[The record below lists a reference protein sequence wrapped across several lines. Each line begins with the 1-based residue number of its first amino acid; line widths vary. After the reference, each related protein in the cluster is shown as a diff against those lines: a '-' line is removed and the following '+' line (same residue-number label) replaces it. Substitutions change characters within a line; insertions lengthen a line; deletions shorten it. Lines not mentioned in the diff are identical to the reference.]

1 VLRRQLQVMIDPRI
15 ALAGALHY
23 SPTVNCTQCRHD
35 IGWTDGRAARE
46 GGAHAGF
53 THATPAFLTR
63 HLTPARTSAPEY
75 RVTARVRFTPLH
87 SGQTRQNSPI
97 FESCLPRRREL
108 DYRQL
113 KTVAD
118 KNLKSEHVYSN
129 CSIHTAISHRQDRLV
144 VSGGRCELGTRV
156 RYGGRCP

>member
-1 VLRRQLQVMIDPRI
+1 VHRRQTPSDDRPSYRPSWRTTLQSNGKLYTMSAR
-15 ALAGALHY
+15 Y
-23 SPTVNCTQCRHD
+23 RM
-35 IGWTDGRAARE
+35 DGRTGCQG

-118 KNLKSEHVYSN
+118 KNLKSEHVNSN

-144 VSGGRCELGTRV
+144 VSGGGCELGTRV